1 MRILIQTNNLKEA
14 KKDVR
19 ADFISALRITQRGF
33 NRQQLPFRGK
43 NDSLV
48 AKYSLPGGLSVSFI
62 EKQDPEIYAA
72 IQKEINRQEFELEM
86 IASENLV
93 SPAVME
99 AQGSVLTNKYAEGY
113 PGKRYYGG
121 CENVDVVESLAIE
134 RAKKIYGADHANVQ
148 PHSGSQAN
156 MAVYLAEAKPGD
168 SVLGMDLSHG
178 GHLTH
183 GSPVNFSGSL
193 YQAHSYGINPETG
206 RIDYNQIREKAKEVK
221 PRILIAG
228 YSAYPRELDYEAF
241 RSIADEVGA
250 TLLVDMAHF
259 AGLVAGGHLNNPVP
273 FADYVTTTT
282 HKTLR
287 GPRGGMILCTEEN
300 AKKINSKIFPGS
312 QGGPLEH
319 VIAGKAIAFG
329 EALKPEFKDYTA
341 QVIKNAKACAE
352 GLLENGINLV
362 TGGTDNHLLL
372 LDLSDREV
380 TGKEAEDALG
390 KAGITVNKNTVPNEK
405 RSPFVTSGVRIG
417 TPALSTRGM
426 KEAEMKQIALWISQ
440 VIDRPTDEN
449 MLKEI
454 KSSIHEMCTKFPLY
468 PHLQG

>member
-1 MRILIQTNNLKEA
+1 M
-14 KKDVR
+14 
-19 ADFISALRITQRGF
+19 S
-33 NRQQLPFRGK
+33 
-43 NDSLV
+43 
-48 AKYSLPGGLSVSFI
+48 
-62 EKQDPEIYAA
+62 
-72 IQKEINRQEFELEM
+72 
-86 IASENLV
+86 
-93 SPAVME
+93 
-99 AQGSVLTNKYAEGY
+99 
-113 PGKRYYGG
+113 
-121 CENVDVVESLAIE
+121 
-134 RAKKIYGADHANVQ
+134 
-148 PHSGSQAN
+148 
-156 MAVYLAEAKPGD
+156 
-168 SVLGMDLSHG
+168 
-178 GHLTH
+178 
-183 GSPVNFSGSL
+183 
-193 YQAHSYGINPETG
+193 
-206 RIDYNQIREKAKEVK
+206 
-221 PRILIAG
+221 
-228 YSAYPRELDYEAF
+228 
-241 RSIADEVGA
+241 
-250 TLLVDMAHF
+250 
-259 AGLVAGGHLNNPVP
+259 
-273 FADYVTTTT
+273 
-282 HKTLR
+282 
-287 GPRGGMILCTEEN
+287 
-300 AKKINSKIFPGS
+300 
-312 QGGPLEH
+312 
-319 VIAGKAIAFG
+319 AGKAIAFG